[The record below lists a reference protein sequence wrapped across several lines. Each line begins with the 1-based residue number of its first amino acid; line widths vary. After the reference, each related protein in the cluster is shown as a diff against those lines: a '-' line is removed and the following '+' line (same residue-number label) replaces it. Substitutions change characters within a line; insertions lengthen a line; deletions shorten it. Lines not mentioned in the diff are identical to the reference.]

1 MMPLGAYIEGQRC
14 ISHGTQILR
23 CRMTEKTF
31 RFRFFAVA
39 QNDRGCSE
47 GQCRK
52 MPGRTKKRRTEQ
64 NRSDQPIKSFGNF
77 NDQTEVE
84 HSRLVPGIRRT
95 DHILDQS
102 GKSHCGTPFQC
113 PSCAGNDSDCLY
125 PFPEMSG
132 PAFCDTFT
140 VREFRLDPCQIDT
153 AEMEQIKVPDYM
165 EIVFPCPVETR
176 PPFHRRGQHRGFGI
190 SC

>member
-1 MMPLGAYIEGQRC
+1 MQKNTWKDKE
-14 ISHGTQILR
+14 
-23 CRMTEKTF
+23 E
-31 RFRFFAVA
+31 
-39 QNDRGCSE
+39 
-47 GQCRK
+47 
-52 MPGRTKKRRTEQ
+52 KRRTEQ

-165 EIVFPCPVETR
+165 EIVFPCPVETS

-190 SC
+190 SCREQGITSLREKRKLFGKRTFTGSVLSYIHPQSGN